1 MTAHLLHLT
10 DLVPKELL
18 EDIANKFYKATKLST
33 LITDYQGRP
42 IISLAYFIPLCKKIR
57 AIPELC
63 QNCMRSDAYAG
74 LESSINKTPLIY
86 KCHSGLIDV
95 SIPIFINNN
104 YLGLI
109 LTGQI
114 LLVDEDMNKIENISK
129 ETLDYSLY
137 PELLQ
142 EFNEF
147 SKNYRKLS
155 LDELQAYVNLLSL
168 TANYVAELGYKILMQ
183 ERLKEQEIQVLEAQ
197 KTSAEARANSAQ
209 LALKMS
215 EETHLKPEFLFDSFN
230 SIYQQAILEDAK
242 TTAEL
247 IYSFTS
253 LIKKNLK
260 HEPSLITLEKEL
272 EYVENYILIKNL
284 SKLYKFEIDS
294 HIEPECL
301 HFKLPEMIL
310 QSLIENVMM
319 PSIEDIENDCSLT
332 VSIAKQNKMLHIE
345 LINEPYLLPTLTLTE
360 INNIETC
367 AELDLNLSQLTIKN
381 ITDLLKRYY
390 HDNFV
395 FFIDT
400 AGKIILK
407 LPIDI
412 VTA

>member
-1 MTAHLLHLT
+1 MAAHLLHLT

-18 EDIANKFYKATKLST
+18 EDIANKFFQATKLST

-42 IISLAYFIPLCKKIR
+42 IISLAYFIPLCQKIR

-63 QNCMRSDAYAG
+63 QNCTRSDAYAG
-74 LESSINKTPLIY
+74 LESSINKTPHIY

-129 ETLDYSLY
+129 ESLDYTLY
-137 PELLQ
+137 PDLLQ

-147 SKNYRKLS
+147 SNNNRKLS
-155 LDELQAYVNLLSL
+155 LAELKAYINLLSL

-183 ERLKEQEIQVLEAQ
+183 EKLKEQEFQVLEAQ
-197 KTSAEARANSAQ
+197 KTSAEAKANSAQ

-215 EETHLKPEFLFDSFN
+215 KETQMKPEFLFDSFN
-230 SIYQQAILEDAK
+230 SLYQQAILEDAK

-247 IYSFTS
+247 IYTFTS
-253 LIKKNLK
+253 LIKTNFK

-284 SKLYKFEIDS
+284 SSLYKFEINS
-294 HIEPECL
+294 HIEPECF

-310 QSLIENVMM
+310 QSLIENVIL
-319 PSIEDIENDCSLT
+319 PSVEDVEKDCSLK
-332 VSIAKQNKMLHIE
+332 VNIAKQNKMFLIE
-345 LINEPYLLPTLTLTE
+345 LINVQYSIPALTLAE
-360 INNIETC
+360 IKKIGSFDETY
-367 AELDLNLSQLTIKN
+367 LNLSRLTIKN
-381 ITDLLKRYY
+381 IADLLECYY

-400 AGKIILK
+400 TGKIIIK

-412 VTA
+412 VTT